1 MKKEPTKKQTAEN
14 KEKGRPSRYSAALAE
29 RICEH
34 IRCGCSLR
42 RAADKEGVP
51 HSTVMTWAFNNTVF
65 SDQYARACEVRLSA
79 LEDKLL
85 DLMEDGHQV
94 AGCGLI
100 GGNLLNAVKLEVE
113 TIKWMLAKLMPK
125 KYGDRKAVELTGANG
140 GPVEMITD
148 HDEVR
153 IASVMDRIEE
163 IRRKRA
169 EEDHGGTV

>member
-1 MKKEPTKKQTAEN
+1 MKKEKT
-14 KEKGRPSRYSAALAE
+14 EKGEKKEPGRSSKYSAALAE
-29 RICEH
+29 RICDH

-42 RAADKEGVP
+42 RAAKKEGVP
-51 HSTVMTWAFNNTVF
+51 HSTVMTWALNNTVF

-125 KYGDRKAVELTGANG
+125 KYGDRAALALEGGDTPVKLAHTLPAEAVAPIVAALK
-140 GPVEMITD
+140 
-148 HDEVR
+148 EVW
-153 IASVMDRIEE
+153 SEE
-163 IRRKRA
+163 
-169 EEDHGGTV
+169 EEN

>member
-1 MKKEPTKKQTAEN
+1 MKKQPTRKQIAEK

-29 RICEH
+29 RICDH

-42 RAADKEGVP
+42 RAAEKEGIP
-51 HSTVMTWAFNNTVF
+51 QPTVMNWARDNEAF
-65 SDQYARACEVRLSA
+65 SNQYARACEVRLSA

-85 DLMEDGHQV
+85 DLMEDGHQA

-148 HDEVR
+148 QDEVR
-153 IASVMDRIEE
+153 IASVLDRIEA